1 MLHERKTKHFK
12 ALAKKVNTSAIAEHV
27 KTTGHNITWGHL
39 DILANS
45 LKQTFKSIYEIG
57 TFSFI
62 VLIRKQEI

>member
-1 MLHERKTKHFK
+1 MLHERKMKHFK
-12 ALAKKVNTSAIAEHV
+12 ALAKKDNTSAIAEHV

-39 DILANS
+39 DILANG
-45 LKQTFKSIYEIG
+45 KQTIKSTYEIG